1 MDKHINFQNYLYLA
15 ENDWDFLDKL
25 IRQSVLGLKELK
37 YNYQEAVAT
46 QNAAQLRDAIHKI
59 KPTLIVLEAS
69 TLLSYLEASK
79 EILDEVSL
87 SLEKALNQAALVS
100 QTVEE
105 IIEIMENYI
114 KTNLSVQ

>member
-25 IRQSVLGLKELK
+25 IRQSVLGLKELRH
-37 YNYQEAVAT
+37 NYQGAVAT
-46 QNAAQLRDAIHKI
+46 QNAKQLRDAIHKI
-59 KPTLIVLEAS
+59 KPTLIMLEAS
-69 TLLSYLEASK
+69 TLLDYLESSK
-79 EILDEVSL
+79 EILDEVL
-87 SLEKALNQAALVS
+87 CIEKALNQAALVN